1 MCPRNL
7 IYRKKFLRCH
17 NHISFRMSPMNELR
31 DTDSSLV
38 PRSSNDILRVILYGD
53 ERFNSCTNKKIP
65 TATIKYIEN
74 TQIFDQLL

>member
-1 MCPRNL
+1 
-7 IYRKKFLRCH
+7 
-17 NHISFRMSPMNELR
+17 MNELR

-38 PRSSNDILRVILYGD
+38 PRSSNDILRVTLYGD